1 MAGEWNLAEFKLEDL
16 LQMAVLVE
24 QKGYDFYSAVIE
36 KSPERRVKNEIRFL
50 REEEARHKVLF
61 QEMLK
66 KKGKSASGRLSA
78 ALDALLRR
86 EFTDPLEELIS
97 SKKIE
102 SNAEALKFGVSMEQK
117 IVDFYAVLKDLPGRL
132 PAGSRPGNGNRGGPG
147 PREQA
152 QRNAF
157 VLAGGARRAS
167 CPAGAGKAARALPV
181 RECARTRS
189 ARKPY
194 PSGSS

>member
-1 MAGEWNLAEFKLEDL
+1 VAFPERARRCRRRRNDMPDEWNLAEYKVEEL
-16 LQMAVLVE
+16 LQMAVLME

-78 ALDALLRR
+78 ALEALLRR
-86 EFTDPLEELIS
+86 EFTNPLDELIS

-102 SNAEALKFGVSMEQK
+102 SNEEALKFGVSMEKK
-117 IVDFYAVLKDLPGRL
+117 IIDFYAVLKELPGASAL
-132 PAGSRPGNGNRGGPG
+132 AADLATVSA
-147 PREQA
+147 EDQA
-152 QRNAF
+152 HVSKLNAM
-157 VLAGGARRAS
+157 LS
-167 CPAGAGKAARALPV
+167 
-181 RECARTRS
+181 
-189 ARKPY
+189 Y
-194 PSGSS
+194 

>member
-1 MAGEWNLAEFKLEDL
+1 MAGEWNLAEFKVEDL
-16 LQMAVLVE
+16 LQMAVLMQ

-86 EFTDPLEELIS
+86 EFTNPLEELIS

-102 SNAEALKFGVSMEQK
+102 SSEEALKFGVAMEQK
-117 IVDFYAVLKDLPGRL
+117 VVDFYAVLKDLPGASPL
-132 PAGSRPGNGNRGGPG
+132 AADLATVST
-147 PREQA
+147 EDQA
-152 QRNAF
+152 HVSKLNAM
-157 VLAGGARRAS
+157 LS
-167 CPAGAGKAARALPV
+167 
-181 RECARTRS
+181 
-189 ARKPY
+189 Y
-194 PSGSS
+194 

>member
-1 MAGEWNLAEFKLEDL
+1 MAGEWNLAEFKVEDL
-16 LQMAVLVE
+16 LQMAVLMQ

-86 EFTDPLEELIS
+86 EFTNPLEELIF

-102 SNAEALKFGVSMEQK
+102 SSEEALKFGVAMEQK
-117 IVDFYAVLKDLPGRL
+117 VVDFYAVLKDLPGASPL
-132 PAGSRPGNGNRGGPG
+132 AADLATVSA
-147 PREQA
+147 EDQA
-152 QRNAF
+152 HVSKLNAM
-157 VLAGGARRAS
+157 LS
-167 CPAGAGKAARALPV
+167 
-181 RECARTRS
+181 
-189 ARKPY
+189 Y
-194 PSGSS
+194 